1 MENLTIQDLKKMLS
15 AALTQVK
22 LREDEFSKL
31 DAVIGDGDHG
41 TAIVQALTSVVEA
54 AEKGTEFKTMLNDIG
69 FNVMLQTSGST
80 STLIGALF
88 LGMSDAVQGDSLTVS
103 QVKEM
108 FKGGLSNVQKQTK
121 AQVGDK
127 TMMDALVPAV
137 QAMEVCNTEDVRQL
151 LECAAQA
158 ALKGAADTVN
168 MKANFG
174 RARNYGERSIGY
186 ADSGAS
192 SWACMFEAFANVL
205 YNKI

>member
-1 MENLTIQDLKKMLS
+1 MENLTIQDFKKMLS
-15 AALTQVK
+15 AALEQVK
-22 LREDEFSKL
+22 QREDEFSKL

-54 AEKGTEFKTMLNDIG
+54 AEKGSEFKTMLNDIG

-88 LGMSDAVQGDSLTVS
+88 LGMSDAAQGDSLTVS

-108 FKGGLSNVQKQTK
+108 FKGGLANVQKQTK

-137 QAMEVCNTEDVRQL
+137 QAMEACDTEDVRQL
-151 LECAAQA
+151 FSCAAQA

-192 SWACMFEAFANVL
+192 SWACMFESFANVL
-205 YNKI
+205 